1 LGAPVNFTCRSW
13 TTGVSAPCH
22 FQLASILRFQTPVC
36 VISAEIPDKNP
47 EICLPA
53 CCMHDTPAITPAMAT
68 HASVAAVC
76 VPVHTCVIMHPARPS
91 QHTPRTHRIL
101 RRSETDAADWH
112 WHRVPVIVVLYTKID
127 RRVHRCSGSAWVA
140 SAPHRLNVNG
150 YATMVHV
157 PARL

>member
-1 LGAPVNFTCRSW
+1 MVRAQATRRNVNSAYPARSW

-68 HASVAAVC
+68 HAPVAAVC
-76 VPVHTCVIMHPARPS
+76 IPVQTCMCHHASSQAIATAHLAHTVY
-91 QHTPRTHRIL
+91 L
-101 RRSETDAADWH
+101 G
-112 WHRVPVIVVLYTKID
+112 VLKQMQLTGTGTEY
-127 RRVHRCSGSAWVA
+127 
-140 SAPHRLNVNG
+140 L
-150 YATMVHV
+150 
-157 PARL
+157 